1 MAVMINSI
9 FIINVFMSPIYRVF

>member
-9 FIINVFMSPIYRVF
+9 FIINVLMSPIYRVF